1 MMSTGNRHPTRRG
14 NMVKSLNKHTS
25 VPTLNHVIKRKR
37 PYASLL
43 MQRTAIGSEKRWCG
57 AGRLSVPI
65 SAGMCMQ
72 CNLICVSLAG
82 LSNVGSQPY
91 SRSANESLPGQRW
104 VLLPLQPPPHRPRF
118 LCVGGAYFILSLT
131 PCQPGER
138 LKKGMKRI
146 QTL

>member
-1 MMSTGNRHPTRRG
+1 MMSTGNRQPTRHG

-25 VPTLNHVIKRKR
+25 VPILNRETKRSR
-37 PYASLL
+37 FYPSLL
-43 MQRTAIGSEKRWCG
+43 MQRTATGSGKRWCG

-91 SRSANESLPGQRW
+91 SRSANESLPGQLW
-104 VLLPLQPPPHRPRF
+104 VLLPL
-118 LCVGGAYFILSLT
+118 YFILSLT
-131 PCQPGER
+131 PCQPGEP
-138 LKKGMKRI
+138 LKKGMKHI